1 MLGRGNAG
9 ADAGDHFIGKFG
21 LLKSQRLFAAS
32 SENGR
37 IAPLKAHD
45 PESLART
52 VDQELMNLFLLLLMG
67 ILALSNAD
75 QLAASVRLLKQSMV
89 QKIVINNDLRAS
101 HSLKPLHCDQTGLAP
116 CSDDPHFSVHNYH
129 SSYISSRFALF
140 WLIRACMPT
149 AERQSHRKRQK
160 IPLSIS

>member
-1 MLGRGNAG
+1 
-9 ADAGDHFIGKFG
+9 
-21 LLKSQRLFAAS
+21 
-32 SENGR
+32 
-37 IAPLKAHD
+37 
-45 PESLART
+45 
-52 VDQELMNLFLLLLMG
+52 MNLFLLLLMG